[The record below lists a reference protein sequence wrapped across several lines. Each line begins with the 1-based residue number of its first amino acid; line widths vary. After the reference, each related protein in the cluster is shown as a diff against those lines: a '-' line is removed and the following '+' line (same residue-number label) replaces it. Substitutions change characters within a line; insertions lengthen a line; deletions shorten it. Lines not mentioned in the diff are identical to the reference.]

1 MTSEKY
7 WDERA
12 LKRLNDVEIQSDE
25 HIKRIK
31 KIYTRA
37 NRDIKKQIAN
47 IYKNYSKETGIDIQ
61 T

>member
-31 KIYTRA
+31 K
-37 NRDIKKQIAN
+37 NN
-47 IYKNYSKETGIDIQ
+47 
-61 T
+61 